1 MSRKE
6 ASAAAFVLRRP
17 EPDDADELAA
27 LHVQT
32 WQETYDHLLPAGFFT
47 SEFLDGRLRL
57 WQHLT
62 SATGGARLVRLA
74 EVAEGNTGAV
84 GEEYLHKIVGFAV
97 AGPDTESG
105 DGKDN
110 RQLFSLYVLRRLHGT
125 GVGQTLL
132 DEVLGKEPAVL
143 WVAKDNPRAVA
154 FYRRNGFE
162 FDGTVRSDPAA
173 PGLHS
178 AGCCARQ
185 CCARQWFAE
194 AVTQEPI
201 RFGSGLFL
209 EGSGHDCFEGA
220 NVAAVCP

>member
-173 PGLHS
+173 PGLVECRMLRPS
-178 AGCCARQ
+178 MLRPSMV
-185 CCARQWFAE
+185 R
-194 AVTQEPI
+194 
-201 RFGSGLFL
+201 
-209 EGSGHDCFEGA
+209 
-220 NVAAVCP
+220 